1 MTLLERRFSLCSFT
15 YIGQELEIFR
25 HAKNWKA
32 YWASRVKPFLAGDA
46 LEVGAGIG
54 ANTLLLRR
62 HTDGRWVCC
71 EPDQA
76 LAALLCKQCESLSTH
91 HPFEIVEGTI
101 HELPVETAFDTILYI
116 DLLEHIQEDAA
127 ELRTAA
133 SRLRPGGHL
142 IVLAPAWNFLH
153 SEFDRSIG
161 HVRRY
166 TKRALRGV
174 GPPDLELRCL
184 EYLDS
189 LGMLVSAGNKLVL
202 HNSLPTHRQIRFWD
216 SVLVPLSRGLDPW
229 LNRAIGKSL
238 LAVWR
243 QPART

>member
-1 MTLLERRFSLCSFT
+1 M
-15 YIGQELEIFR
+15 
-25 HAKNWKA
+25 
-32 YWASRVKPFLAGDA
+32 
-46 LEVGAGIG
+46 
-54 ANTLLLRR
+54 
-62 HTDGRWVCC
+62 
-71 EPDQA
+71 
-76 LAALLCKQCESLSTH
+76 
-91 HPFEIVEGTI
+91 
-101 HELPVETAFDTILYI
+101 
-116 DLLEHIQEDAA
+116 
-127 ELRTAA
+127 
-133 SRLRPGGHL
+133 
-142 IVLAPAWNFLH
+142 IVLAPAWKFLY
-153 SEFDRSIG
+153 SQFDRSIG